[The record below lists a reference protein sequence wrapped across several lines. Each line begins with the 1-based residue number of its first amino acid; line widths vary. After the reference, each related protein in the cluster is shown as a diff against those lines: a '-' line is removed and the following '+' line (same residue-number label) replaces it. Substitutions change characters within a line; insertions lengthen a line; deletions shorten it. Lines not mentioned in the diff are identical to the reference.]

1 MQAIIETIFDAVY
14 LFTVIFI
21 GITMLRKSAGN
32 PQYRM
37 FGLMSV
43 VLGCGDAFH
52 LVPRAIALCT
62 TGLEAHAVSLGVGK
76 FITSITMTI
85 FYIIVYHIWR
95 SRYEIK
101 GRKGLTLSIYILAA
115 ARMILCLFPQ
125 NDWLVYNPN
134 VLWGVLRNIPFAMM
148 GIIIIVLFFQE
159 ARRAKDRSFRFMWLA
174 ITLSFL
180 LYFPVVLFA
189 GTYPLVGMLMI
200 PKTLAYV
207 WIVLMGYSEFRSA
220 K

>member
-1 MQAIIETIFDAVY
+1 MQAIVETVFDAVY

-21 GITMLRKSAGN
+21 GITMLRRAKGN

-37 FGLMSV
+37 FGIMSV

-52 LVPRAIALCT
+52 LIPRAIALCT

-76 FITSITMTI
+76 FVTSITMTV
-85 FYIIVYHIWR
+85 FYVIVYRIWR
-95 SRYEIK
+95 SRYQIT
-101 GRKGLTLSIYILAA
+101 GRKALTLTVYILAA

-125 NDWLVYNPN
+125 NDWLAYNPN
-134 VLWGVLRNIPFAMM
+134 VLWGVVRNIPFALM
-148 GIIIIVLFFQE
+148 GLIIIVLFFQE
-159 ARRAKDRSFRFMWLA
+159 ARRAKDRAFRFMWLA
-174 ITLSFL
+174 IVLSFL

-189 GTYPLVGMLMI
+189 GIYPLVGMLMI

-207 WIVLMGYSEFRSA
+207 WIVLMGYGEFRTA